1 MHPDPYRRRIVALVF
16 TALALRLAL
25 LFAGPW
31 RDPERALQPDSRRY
45 LVLAENLIRH
55 GRFVKRE
62 EDGLVHLAVDRLR
75 SANGT
80 RPPTDADGLRPDSF
94 RTPAYPAFVA
104 PLNALGGVRA
114 VLLAQCLL
122 GAAATGL
129 LFGVARRLGQTST
142 GATVAALLWALHPA
156 LVVFDCL
163 LLTESLFNVGVVAS
177 SWLAARSATPTGRAG
192 AGLLL
197 GLTGLV
203 RPLGLFFL
211 PSLLV
216 VGWRGQRRWL
226 SAACLVAAAVAPSA
240 LWALRNRSAGEG
252 LRVSS
257 VGDVNLLYYVAAHAI
272 SEERGD
278 DWFDAWRDRVA
289 ELSDRLGMRLRPGE
303 DVYSA
308 GRALAREELTA
319 RPGGAIRVG
328 VKSSAK
334 LAVDHSTGDLARLLG
349 SEYRPT
355 GTFSRLLRGAWRAP
369 EGGTSWTV
377 IAAAW
382 TAFNA
387 VLALAALTG
396 LAAALRRRDW
406 RLAVVCGPPL
416 ALFALASVAV
426 ALERMR
432 LPMLPPMLLLVGGL
446 SLGFRRRVDAAAGG
460 P

>member
-1 MHPDPYRRRIVALVF
+1 MHPESHHRRIAVLVF
-16 TALALRLAL
+16 TALTLRLSL

-31 RDPERALQPDSRRY
+31 RDPGRALQPDSRRY
-45 LVLAENLIRH
+45 LVLADNLIRH
-55 GRFVKRE
+55 GRFAKRD
-62 EDGLVHLAVDRLR
+62 EDGLVHLAVERLR

-80 RPPTDADGLRPDSF
+80 LPPADADGFRPDSF

-104 PLNALGGVRA
+104 PLSALGGVRS

-129 LFGVARRLGQTST
+129 LFGVARRLGLTPA

-177 SWLAARSATPTGRAG
+177 LWLAARSANPTGHTG

-211 PSLLV
+211 PSLLA

-240 LWALRNRSAGEG
+240 AWALRNRAAGEG

-308 GRALAREELTA
+308 GRALAREELT
-319 RPGGAIRVG
+319 
-328 VKSSAK
+328 
-334 LAVDHSTGDLARLLG
+334 
-349 SEYRPT
+349 
-355 GTFSRLLRGAWRAP
+355 
-369 EGGTSWTV
+369 
-377 IAAAW
+377 
-382 TAFNA
+382 
-387 VLALAALTG
+387 
-396 LAAALRRRDW
+396 
-406 RLAVVCGPPL
+406 
-416 ALFALASVAV
+416 
-426 ALERMR
+426 
-432 LPMLPPMLLLVGGL
+432 
-446 SLGFRRRVDAAAGG
+446 
-460 P
+460 